1 MQTEMEAKDAQ
12 LQQKDTQLQ
21 QKDGQI
27 QQQGAELQEKATQIS
42 RQQRELQTL
51 RVRNWCMRYCLSELM
66 VTSLM
71 VVRRIEDGCRQR
83 WRLNWYRLKRR
94 MLKSTD

>member
-1 MQTEMEAKDAQ
+1 MQTEMEAKDTQ

-27 QQQGAELQEKATQIS
+27 QQQGTELQEKATQIS

-51 RVRNWCMRYCLSELM
+51 RVRNWEKILCIYEFI
-66 VTSLM
+66 TASLNL
-71 VVRRIEDGCRQR
+71 ILGGQR
-83 WRLNWYRLKRR
+83 KAAGRGG
-94 MLKSTD
+94 S